1 MGKLCILTGEE
12 TCPVF
17 KKMCLNCEFAS
28 SEDGESFVCNNEDN
42 KAAAI
47 EKIKESIPESYGLV
61 SLELAPRPLKNPT
74 KKCPKWNLNKK
85 AVWDA
90 VQEGFAE

>member
-1 MGKLCILTGEE
+1 
-12 TCPVF
+12 
-17 KKMCLNCEFAS
+17 MCLNCEFAS
-28 SEDGESFVCNNEDN
+28 SEDGETFVCNNEEN

-61 SLELAPRPLKNPT
+61 SLELAPRPLKNPV
-74 KKCPKWNLNKK
+74 KKCPKWSLNKK